1 MRGLRDKAAIVTG
14 GGGAIG
20 RAICQRLADEGCR
33 VGVFDKNEASANET
47 AALVEKSGGRAA
59 AITADIA
66 DHAAVESAVAR
77 CEAAIGATDIL
88 VNNAGWDRVGYFL
101 DTAPAL
107 WRDII
112 AVNLWGPLHMH
123 HAVLTGMAARGQGR
137 VVNIASDAGRVGS
150 SGEGVYSACKGGIIA
165 FSKTLARELADK
177 RITVN
182 VVCPGPTETPLL
194 ESFVAESPS
203 GQKIYE
209 ALKRAIPFRRLG
221 QPEDI
226 PGIVALLV
234 SDDAGFITGQVIS
247 VSGDLT
253 MHG

>member
-1 MRGLRDKAAIVTG
+1 MRGLKDKTAIVTG

-20 RAICQRLADEGCR
+20 RAICQRLAEEGCH
-33 VGVFDKNEASANET
+33 VGVFDKNEATANET
-47 AALVEKSGGRAA
+47 AALLQRDGIRAA
-59 AITADIA
+59 AFVVDIS
-66 DHAAVESAVAR
+66 DHAAVASAVAR
-77 CEAAIGATDIL
+77 CDGEIGPIDVLI
-88 VNNAGWDRVGYFL
+88 NNAGWDRVGFFL
-101 DTAPAL
+101 DTDPAL

-112 AVNLWGPLHMH
+112 AVNLWGPLNMH
-123 HAVLTGMAARGQGR
+123 HAVLKGMAARGHGR

-165 FSKTLARELADK
+165 FSKTLARELAVK
-177 RITVN
+177 RIAIN

-194 ESFVAESPS
+194 DSFVQESPS

-226 PGIVALLV
+226 PGIVVFLA

-247 VSGDLT
+247 VSGGLT

>member
-1 MRGLRDKAAIVTG
+1 MRGLTDKTAIVTG

-20 RAICQRLADEGCR
+20 RAICRRLAEEGCR
-33 VGVFDKNEASANET
+33 VGVFDKNEASASET
-47 AALVEKSGGRAA
+47 AALLQRSGAKAA
-59 AITADIA
+59 AFAVDIS
-66 DHAAVESAVAR
+66 DHAAVESAVER
-77 CEAAIGATDIL
+77 SEAALGPTDIL

-101 DTAPAL
+101 DTDPAL

-123 HAVLTGMAARGQGR
+123 HAVLKRMAARGRGR

-165 FSKTLARELADK
+165 FSKTLARELAEK
-177 RITVN
+177 HITIN

-194 ESFVAESPS
+194 DSFVQESPS

-226 PGIVALLV
+226 PGIVAFLA

-247 VSGDLT
+247 VSGGLT